1 MPSTAHRAVPVE
13 GTARSVWTL
22 PLAGVREVSA
32 ETVWLRFPAPADVD
46 CDAGQFFMI
55 APAVPSGTVFLGR
68 PFSIGDVREG
78 EWRFLLRVLGRGTA
92 WLRGLAPGTPLR
104 LVGPL
109 GRPFRISGRTIHRM
123 VAGGIGI
130 APFFYLA
137 RRLREA
143 RPGDRIELWY
153 GERGAAAHA
162 ELDDEEASL
171 FDLVSRWTDDGS
183 RGEKGTVVGA
193 VSGIAAEADC
203 AWHACGPH
211 PMLRALAALFL
222 EHGVTGAQFS
232 LEERMGC
239 GFGVC
244 QACIV
249 PARRRPP
256 AYRLLCLDGPV
267 MDPREVAW

>member
-1 MPSTAHRAVPVE
+1 MPPAARTDAVE
-13 GTARSVWTL
+13 TTTRSVWAL

-32 ETVWLRFPAPADVD
+32 GTCWLRFPVPDGAR
-46 CDAGQFFMI
+46 CDPGQFFMI
-55 APAVPSGTVFLGR
+55 SPAVPSGVVFLGR
-68 PFSIGDVREG
+68 PFSIGDVRDG

-92 WLRGLAPGTPLR
+92 WLRGLRAGTPLR

-109 GRPFRISGRTIHRM
+109 GRPFALSDRRVHRI
-123 VAGGIGI
+123 VAGGIGL

-137 RRLREA
+137 RRLREE

-153 GERGAAAHA
+153 GEREARTHV
-162 ELDDEEASL
+162 ELDEGEASL

-183 RGEKGTVVGA
+183 RGGKGTVVRA
-193 VSGIAAEADC
+193 VSGLAADPGS
-203 AWHACGPH
+203 AWYACGPH
-211 PMLRALAALFL
+211 PMLRALAAVCE
-222 EHGVTGAQFS
+222 EHGVDGAQFS
-232 LEERMGC
+232 LEERMAC

-244 QACIV
+244 QACAV

-256 AYRLLCLDGPV
+256 RYRLLCLDGPV